1 MSTQIPGVL
10 LCLLALGLA
19 WRARRVGSS
28 TPLLAGLIL
37 TAVIAVALLVYS
49 PKPLAEPIEEQF
61 RQVAKLRQEIPLTL
75 LSKKIGGSGKIAVLV
90 NRCFIDGSTSQS
102 SAERVAA
109 WQERWPQ
116 HSFIL
121 VAILKDEWS
130 ATLARLAK
138 ESGLAAIVLLEAPPH
153 EAFAVTFLDPSLPV
167 LPPLLC
173 LDIDTT
179 EELLPLIRSGK
190 IFAGLRKRSRIF
202 QVDPKDSPQELFD
215 KKFALVDQKMAEA
228 ELNKDHD
235 ALVSPQTEGK

>member
-28 TPLLAGLIL
+28 IPLLAGLIL
-37 TAVIAVALLVYS
+37 TGVAAVALLVYS

-61 RQVAKLRQEIPLTL
+61 RQVAKLCQEIPLAI

-90 NRCFIDGSTSQS
+90 NRCLISGTTSQR

-116 HSFIL
+116 HRFIL
-121 VAILKDEWS
+121 VASLPNEWS

-138 ESGLAAIVLLEAPPH
+138 ESDLAAIVLLEVPPH
-153 EAFAVTFLDPSLPV
+153 EALADPSLPV

-173 LDIDTT
+173 LDTDTT

-190 IFAGLRKRSRIF
+190 IFAGLRHRSRAF
-202 QVDPKDSPQELFD
+202 LADPKASPKELFD
-215 KKFALVDQKMAEA
+215 KNFVVVDQKMAEA
-228 ELNKDHD
+228 ALNTDLD

>member
-19 WRARRVGSS
+19 
-28 TPLLAGLIL
+28 
-37 TAVIAVALLVYS
+37 AVALLVYS
-49 PKPLAEPIEEQF
+49 PKPLAEPIKEQF
-61 RQVAKLRQEIPLTL
+61 RQVVKLCQEIPLAH

-109 WQERWPQ
+109 WQVSWPQ
-116 HSFIL
+116 HRFIV
-121 VAILKDEWS
+121 VASLPNEWS

-138 ESGLAAIVLLEAPPH
+138 ESGLAAIVLLEAPPS
-153 EAFAVTFLDPSLPV
+153 EAIAVTFLDPSLPV

-173 LDIDTT
+173 LDTDTT

-190 IFAGLRKRSRIF
+190 IFAGLRHRSRAF
-202 QVDPKDSPQELFD
+202 QADPKASPQELFD
-215 KKFALVDQKMAEA
+215 KNFALVDQKMAEA
-228 ELNKDHD
+228 ELNKDHK
-235 ALVSPQTEGK
+235 ALVPLQTEGK

>member
-1 MSTQIPGVL
+1 MSTQITGVL
-10 LCLLALGLA
+10 LCLVALGLA

-49 PKPLAEPIEEQF
+49 PKPLIEPIEEQS
-61 RQVAKLRQEIPLTL
+61 RQVAKLCQEIPLAH
-75 LSKKIGGSGKIAVLV
+75 LSKKIGGLGKITVLV
-90 NRCFIDGSTSQS
+90 NRSSIDGSTSQS

-121 VAILKDEWS
+121 VASLPNEWS

-138 ESGLAAIVLLEAPPH
+138 ESGLAAVVLLEAPPH
-153 EAFAVTFLDPSLPV
+153 EAFADPSLPT

-190 IFAGLRKRSRIF
+190 IFAGLRKRSRTF
-202 QVDPKDSPQELFD
+202 QVDPQDSPQELFD
-215 KKFALVDQKMAEA
+215 KKFALVDQQMAEA
-228 ELNKDHD
+228 ELNTDHD
-235 ALVSPQTEGK
+235 ALVSPQTEGQ

>member
-10 LCLLALGLA
+10 LCLVALGLA

-37 TAVIAVALLVYS
+37 TAVAAVALLVYS
-49 PKPLAEPIEEQF
+49 PKPLTEPIEEQS
-61 RQVAKLRQEIPLTL
+61 RQVAKLCQEIPLAH

-90 NRCFIDGSTSQS
+90 NRSSIDGTTSQS

-121 VAILKDEWS
+121 VASLPNEWS
-130 ATLARLAK
+130 ATLARLAN
-138 ESGLAAIVLLEAPPH
+138 ESGLAAIVLLESPPS
-153 EAFAVTFLDPSLPV
+153 EALAVTFLDPSLPV

-173 LDIDTT
+173 LNRDTT

-190 IFAGLRKRSRIF
+190 IFAGLRNRSRAF
-202 QVDPKDSPQELFD
+202 QADPKASPQELFD
-215 KKFALVDQKMAEA
+215 KNFALVDQQMAEA
-228 ELNKDHD
+228 ELNTDHD
-235 ALVSPQTEGK
+235 ALVSPQTEGQ